1 MSAVINIP
9 PSIAKRGIT
18 GMTDNLPPR
27 SDGLDIASDFVRIFR
42 PEIEARVLG
51 FGRTA
56 PAPAPRPAGADFSG
70 AQP

>member
-1 MSAVINIP
+1 MSANPIP
-9 PSIAKRGIT
+9 AALAKRGIT
-18 GMTDNLPPR
+18 GMVDNLPP
-27 SDGLDIASDFVRIFR
+27 GATLDIARDFVRIFR